1 MQDIKKQL
9 VIFNQFFYPA
19 FKAGGPVKSLNLL
32 YKSLKNKFNI
42 FVFTSQKDIDNKKI
56 FFKNKKL
63 ISSNNFFF
71 VIINSFRLLVNLN
84 TKAIINFNSFFS
96 FNFTIL
102 PLIIIKIFF
111 SKKFFLIISPRGELF
126 SETLQYKFIK
136 KIIYIKIFKIFLSK
150 NLIFHSTSKQEYTSI
165 KKLFP
170 KNKICILPNLIE
182 KKNFSLND
190 KRYYSKNLKFV
201 FFSRITKK
209 KRLERVIN
217 ILSKINH
224 NLVLDIYGPIEN
236 HLYWKKIKYLME
248 SKKNKIFKINY
259 KGIIFKDIYNVIKRY
274 NFFIFLSKSE
284 NFGHVIFEAM
294 QSGCIPILSENMPW
308 KIIEKKRCGVML
320 SENDKIAKKK
330 LEKFLKKMNSHNYFA
345 RLKNLKK
352 LNEKIIKE
360 NNSIMYLNFYNK
372 L

>member
-42 FVFTSQKDIDNKKI
+42 FIFTSQKDIDNRKI

-136 KIIYIKIFKIFLSK
+136 KNIYIKIFKIFLSK
-150 NLIFHSTSKQEYTSI
+150 NVIFHSTSQQEYISI

-182 KKNFSLND
+182 KKNFSLDD

-201 FFSRITKK
+201 FFSRITEK
-209 KRLERVIN
+209 KRLERVIS
-217 ILSKINH
+217 ILSKIDH

-236 HLYWKKIKYLME
+236 HLYWKKIKYLMK

-330 LEKFLKKMNSHNYFA
+330 LEKFLKKMNSHNYFT

-360 NNSIMYLNFYNK
+360 NNSIIYLNFYNK

>member
-136 KIIYIKIFKIFLSK
+136 KKIYIKIFKIFLSK
-150 NLIFHSTSKQEYTSI
+150 NLIFHATSKQEYISI
-165 KKLFP
+165 KNLFP

-320 SENDKIAKKK
+320 SENDKMAKKK

-360 NNSIMYLNFYNK
+360 NSSIMYLNFYNK